1 MSTPVATPAESMA
14 SEPMF
19 DPGADAGSWWSR
31 TCGGRD
37 VVRIA
42 LPLVASTISWSIM
55 NLIDR
60 MLLLWYDADA
70 CAASLPA
77 GATMFTLMCFPLGV
91 AAYANTFVAQYMGAD
106 RSDRVGLAIWQAVL
120 FSLVVTPLFWCLI
133 PLAGIFFSVA
143 GHPSP
148 VAELEALYFQILTV
162 GAGGP

>member
-1 MSTPVATPAESMA
+1 MSTPVATPDESLS
-14 SEPMF
+14 SELQLEPA
-19 DPGADAGSWWSR
+19 ADAGNWWTR

-91 AAYANTFVAQYMGAD
+91 AAYANTFVAQYVGAD
-106 RSDRVGLAIWQAVL
+106 RPDRVGLAIWQAVL
-120 FSLVVTPLFWCLI
+120 FSLAVTPLFWCLI
-133 PLAGIFFSVA
+133 PLAVDCFSASSGI
-143 GHPSP
+143 PP
-148 VAELEALYFQILTV
+148 RWLN
-162 GAGGP
+162 